1 MPSTPA
7 GSQDRERPRAGNVAW
22 ATLTGVAWLV
32 VSLVP
37 LRALPRN
44 ADEAPGLD
52 AHIYLAMAESP
63 SVFTMPPFGYRLGVP
78 LVAHL
83 LPVSIEVAFF
93 VITCTSLLACF
104 VLAYLLFRTFGFGHG
119 LSLLGMSFVAAAP
132 EVSRYLGNYFLV
144 DPAAV
149 AFATALLLGIERGW
163 PLGRLAF
170 LLLIGSLIK
179 ESVLFVLPVL
189 YVKLAE
195 ERWIDR
201 RAARMT
207 ILVASPALVVA
218 QLIVPRNEDRLL
230 FFAYPV
236 IIPLALAEF
245 RNMQEHIPSWFPLIA
260 TLLAFSYFFAP
271 GHLIAPLSLVVL
283 ARALMER
290 GT

>member
-7 GSQDRERPRAGNVAW
+7 GSQDRERRPRIGNVAW

-104 VLAYLLFRTFGFGHG
+104 VLAYLLFR
-119 LSLLGMSFVAAAP
+119 
-132 EVSRYLGNYFLV
+132 
-144 DPAAV
+144 
-149 AFATALLLGIERGW
+149 RGC
-163 PLGRLAF
+163 
-170 LLLIGSLIK
+170 
-179 ESVLFVLPVL
+179 
-189 YVKLAE
+189 
-195 ERWIDR
+195 
-201 RAARMT
+201 
-207 ILVASPALVVA
+207 
-218 QLIVPRNEDRLL
+218 
-230 FFAYPV
+230 
-236 IIPLALAEF
+236 
-245 RNMQEHIPSWFPLIA
+245 
-260 TLLAFSYFFAP
+260 P
-271 GHLIAPLSLVVL
+271 G
-283 ARALMER
+283 EC
-290 GT
+290 

>member
-1 MPSTPA
+1 
-7 GSQDRERPRAGNVAW
+7 
-22 ATLTGVAWLV
+22 
-32 VSLVP
+32 
-37 LRALPRN
+37 
-44 ADEAPGLD
+44 
-52 AHIYLAMAESP
+52 
-63 SVFTMPPFGYRLGVP
+63 
-78 LVAHL
+78 
-83 LPVSIEVAFF
+83 
-93 VITCTSLLACF
+93 
-104 VLAYLLFRTFGFGHG
+104 
-119 LSLLGMSFVAAAP
+119 MSFVAAAP

-207 ILVASPALVVA
+207 ILVASPALVAALLLRFHWGGAGVDFPYLTPWAVPRPAWFGSMEAYRDIWQNLFGFLVLLAVVNAFASEWKPFVRRYAPYFALVVA